1 MKDLAVAVELA
12 IELSLLIFA
21 SLGCF
26 HFGFF
31 PLKVRFF
38 GEVFFPWLCWLA

>member
-31 PLKVRFF
+31 PLLFF
-38 GEVFFPWLCWLA
+38 L